1 VNEPPSTTGC
11 FGLMEYTQNFS
22 GPANGAPQGATKEA
36 KANCLTASSVGQLG
50 SGRRAQPKFMK
61 DWKSFL
67 KGDLLG
73 VHLAVN
79 IFVGAT
85 LLWLLLRLAANTN
98 PIWAISAMVA
108 SIDPQVKLALAN
120 FRGRILNALLG
131 CATGLLFLLVGGS
144 SAWKLPLAMSATV
157 LLSSYVIRVK
167 EMWRQ
172 APITAALIIAG
183 GLTEHSKLSGVEIG
197 LRRVGEV
204 MLGCVI
210 GLLVTWLISKIWP
223 PQEPGNGQGATKP
236 SSP

>member
-1 VNEPPSTTGC
+1 
-11 FGLMEYTQNFS
+11 
-22 GPANGAPQGATKEA
+22 
-36 KANCLTASSVGQLG
+36 
-50 SGRRAQPKFMK
+50 MK

-79 IFVGAT
+79 IFVGTT
-85 LLWLLLRLAANTN
+85 LLWLLLRLGANTS

-108 SIDPQVKLALAN
+108 SIDPQVKLAVAN

-131 CATGLLFLLVGGS
+131 CATGFLFLLVGGS
-144 SAWKLPLAMSATV
+144 TAWKLPLAMSATV

-172 APITAALIIAG
+172 APITAALVIAA
-183 GLTEHSKLSGVEIG
+183 GLTHHSKLSGVEIG
-197 LRRVGEV
+197 FRRVSEV
-204 MLGCVI
+204 MLGCVM

-223 PQEPGNGQGATKP
+223 PQEPRKEQGATKP

>member
-1 VNEPPSTTGC
+1 
-11 FGLMEYTQNFS
+11 
-22 GPANGAPQGATKEA
+22 
-36 KANCLTASSVGQLG
+36 
-50 SGRRAQPKFMK
+50 MK

-79 IFVGAT
+79 IFVGTT
-85 LLWLLLRLAANTN
+85 LLWLLLRLGANTS

-108 SIDPQVKLALAN
+108 SIDPQVKLAVVN

-131 CATGLLFLLVGGS
+131 CATGFLFLLVGGS
-144 SAWKLPLAMSATV
+144 TAWKLPLAMSATV

-172 APITAALIIAG
+172 APITAALVIAA
-183 GLTEHSKLSGVEIG
+183 GLTQHSKLSGVEIG
-197 LRRVGEV
+197 LRRVSEV
-204 MLGCVI
+204 MLGCVM

-223 PQEPGNGQGATKP
+223 LQEPRKEQGATKP